1 MKGPKEEE
9 EMDLQALEKLLKE
22 RRSIRKWKKRDL
34 SDDLLKKAV
43 ELATWAPNG
52 GNYQGWEFKI
62 VKNRQVMERMA
73 DAVQSVV
80 EKIAAWPEAKG
91 WPEDIARYQRNASF
105 F

>member
-52 GNYQGWEFKI
+52 GNYI
-62 VKNRQVMERMA
+62 LSAISSSLIIN
-73 DAVQSVV
+73 S
-80 EKIAAWPEAKG
+80 
-91 WPEDIARYQRNASF
+91 AS
-105 F
+105 